1 MSRHIAPRST
11 SLLRSSPCLSP
22 LGVAI
27 NRALLGAVLALP
39 VAGLVQ
45 VQPAWAQSVVA
56 QHDFAIA
63 AGSLESVLNSF
74 AATTGVSLSYSPET
88 VRGLQ
93 SPGVQGQLSAD
104 EALQRLLSGSGLQVT
119 RQASGNYSLL
129 PAPEAGSTLQLDAIT
144 ITGAGLG
151 ETTED
156 TGSYTTGSTSTATG
170 LPLSIRET
178 PQSVSVIT
186 SQRMKDQNLTQLTDV
201 VRETPGLTLSQSGGN
216 GGDSSG
222 IYSRG
227 FRVENYQIDG
237 LQLLDSNY
245 GSPAQSNDMVLY
257 DRVEVIRG
265 ATGLTNGVGT
275 PGATLN
281 MIRKRPTAGFK
292 SSVTVTGGSWDYRR
306 TEADVSGSLTE
317 SGNVRGRL
325 VGAYQENDSYV
336 DRLSERKEVFYGVV
350 EADLT
355 PDTLL
360 TFGMDSQSDDYDGH
374 ARSGLPLFNNDG
386 TRSDHD
392 ESDSAAAKWAYS
404 KRSAVSAFA
413 ILEHALTER
422 WKAKL
427 SLNNRRS
434 EYDELSGY
442 AGGNNG
448 EAGADPA
455 SIVFYANRWKAKPVQ
470 NSFDLNLAGSFD
482 LFGLEHDATVGY
494 SRQKT
499 DYNTPAYT
507 WWRDPVT
514 GDFPVIDN
522 IYTWNGKVPAKP
534 DLQAYGRIDYEEEQ
548 GAAYGSTRLR
558 LSEDLSFILG
568 ARVIDWEN
576 TIKNEYYDG
585 TPNDG
590 SKRSETGVVTP
601 FAGLVYDLNDIWSV
615 YGSYTSIFKPQSNK
629 TLTGAYIDPLEGVG
643 YEIGSKAA
651 FFEGDLNLGIALYQ
665 IEQDNL
671 AVSLGDGQLAPD
683 GSQAYR
689 AESGTKTRG
698 FEVEVTGEVAIDWQL
713 SASFSRNIVQ
723 DADGNKLNT
732 NIAQNTVK
740 LFTTYVLRSI
750 GNGLTIGGGVNWQ
763 SEIYSDGVGPARD
776 QRFTQDDYA
785 VVDVMARYPITE
797 QLSATLNLNNLL
809 DEEYYTSSSSSY
821 FGAPRNATLGLRM
834 EF

>member
-1 MSRHIAPRST
+1 MSRQTAPRSA
-11 SLLRSSPCLSP
+11 SLLRSPVPSP
-22 LGVAI
+22 LSKAI
-27 NRALLGAVLALP
+27 QRTLLGAALALP
-39 VAGLVQ
+39 LGGVLLAE
-45 VQPAWAQSVVA
+45 PAWAQSVA
-56 QHDFAIA
+56 AEREFAIA
-63 AGSLESVLNSF
+63 AGSLESALNSF
-74 AATTGVSLSYSPET
+74 AATAGVSVSFSPDA
-88 VRGLQ
+88 VQGRQSAGLHGRFGVDQ
-93 SPGVQGQLSAD
+93 ALNQLLAGSGVQ
-104 EALQRLLSGSGLQVT
+104 VV

-129 PAPEAGSTLQLDAIT
+129 PPAEAGSALQLDATSVISS
-144 ITGAGLG
+144 GLG
-151 ETTED
+151 ATTEG
-156 TGSYTTGSTSTATG
+156 TGSYTSGSTSTATG

-186 SQRMKDQNLTQLTDV
+186 SQRMQDQGLTQLTDV
-201 VRETPGLTLSQSGGN
+201 VRQTPGLTLSQGGGN
-216 GGDSSG
+216 GGDNSG

-227 FRVENYQIDG
+227 FKVENYQIDG

-245 GSPAQSNDMVLY
+245 ESPAQSNDMALY

-281 MIRKRPTAGFK
+281 MIRKRPTADFR
-292 SSVTVTGGSWDYRR
+292 SSLSVTGGSWDYRR
-306 TEADVSGSLTE
+306 SEADVSGSLSE

-325 VGAYQENDSYV
+325 VAAYQENNSYV

-386 TRSDHD
+386 TRADRD
-392 ESDSAAAKWAYS
+392 DSDSAAADWAYS
-404 KRSAVSAFA
+404 QRSAVSAFA
-413 ILEHALTER
+413 ILEHNLTER

-434 EYDELSGY
+434 EYDEFSGY
-442 AGGNNG
+442 AGGNNYA
-448 EAGADPA
+448 AGADPA
-455 SIVFYANRWKAKPVQ
+455 SVVFYANRWKAKPVQ

-482 LFGLEHDATVGY
+482 LFGLEHDAIVGY
-494 SRQKT
+494 SQQKT
-499 DYNTPAYT
+499 DYDTPAYT
-507 WWRDPVT
+507 WWRP
-514 GDFPVIDN
+514 FPVIDN
-522 IYTWNGKVPAKP
+522 SYSWNGNTPAKP
-534 DLQAYGRIDYEEEQ
+534 DLQAYGRIDYEEQQ

-558 LSEDLSFILG
+558 LTDDLSFILG

-585 TPNDG
+585 TPSDRTE
-590 SKRSETGVVTP
+590 RSETGVVTP

-615 YGSYTSIFKPQSNK
+615 YGSYTSIFKPQNNK

-643 YEIGSKAA
+643 YEVGSKAA
-651 FFEGDLNLGIALYQ
+651 FFDDRLNFGLALYQ

-671 AVSLGDGQLAPD
+671 AVALADDQLAPD

-698 FEVEVTGEVAIDWQL
+698 FEVEVTGEVATDWQL

-723 DADGNKLNT
+723 DADGNALNT
-732 NIAQNTVK
+732 NIAQNTAK
-740 LFTTYVLRSI
+740 LFTSYTLRSL
-750 GNGLTIGGGVNWQ
+750 GNGLTFGGGVNWQ
-763 SEIYSDGVGPARD
+763 SEAYSDGVGPLGV
-776 QRFTQDDYA
+776 RFTQDDYA
-785 VVDVMARYPITE
+785 VVDAFARYPLTQ

-809 DEEYYTSSSSSY
+809 DEEYYTTTSSSY
-821 FGAPRNATLGLRM
+821 FGTPRNATLGLRL